1 MTPEVGV
8 RALQQHASQVVRR
21 VAAGEALTV
30 TDRGRPVAR
39 LVPIAE
45 SALEQ
50 LLDDGLATAAN
61 QSPWDLADPIEQQP
75 GDTLG
80 EILEQARRDER

>member
-1 MTPEVGV
+1 MTSEVGV

-21 VAAGEALTV
+21 VAAGEALTI

-50 LLDDGLATAAN
+50 LLNDGLATAAT
-61 QSPWDLADPIEQQP
+61 QPSWQLADPIEQQP
-75 GDTLG
+75 GGALG
-80 EILEQARRDER
+80 VILEQARRDER